1 MTNNDPLLRILLIE
15 DDEDDYLI
23 TRDLLL
29 DSSPV
34 NTRLE
39 WVDSTTEGLAALES
53 GSYEIA
59 LVDLRLGPDS
69 GIDLIREARK
79 RSITTPFIL
88 LTGQGDEELDYRAV
102 ELGAADYLVKG
113 MLDGHILI
121 RSIRYAIDRPIATE
135 PLANSEAP

>member
-53 GSYEIA
+53 GSY
-59 LVDLRLGPDS
+59 
-69 GIDLIREARK
+69 
-79 RSITTPFIL
+79 
-88 LTGQGDEELDYRAV
+88 
-102 ELGAADYLVKG
+102 
-113 MLDGHILI
+113 
-121 RSIRYAIDRPIATE
+121 
-135 PLANSEAP
+135 